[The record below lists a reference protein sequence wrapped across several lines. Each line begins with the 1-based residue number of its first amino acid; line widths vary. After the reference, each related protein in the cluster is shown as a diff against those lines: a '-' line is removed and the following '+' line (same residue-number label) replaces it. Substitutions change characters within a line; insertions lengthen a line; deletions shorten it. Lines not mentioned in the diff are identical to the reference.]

1 MCQQHLCL
9 ICFWH
14 YAGSSVLLLHLVMVM
29 MLEQS
34 SLTLKSVLKLIS
46 ERAMLVP
53 ECKRSVTHILN
64 ALLLEKGTGATMLLC
79 LLDVRKGW
87 IEDDFNKQARQSP
100 LMLFTRKEIVPFLPK
115 LSQFQISTAHSK
127 YSEGGKAV
135 SRQKILKLEGSSS
148 PCTYHELLSKTLFTR
163 LL

>member
-115 LSQFQISTAHSK
+115 LSQVDKQNFQASALE
-127 YSEGGKAV
+127 EG
-135 SRQKILKLEGSSS
+135 QKISGS
-148 PCTYHELLSKTLFTR
+148 LWR
-163 LL
+163 LC